1 MRIYAATTILLFEQ
15 HKLKGINTPNCLT
28 KMPKYQCVECK
39 SVSVVSDDYFKHAY
53 VRAQCCSVHCYKK
66 KNKISENTQ
75 EGTFE
80 LQI

>member
-1 MRIYAATTILLFEQ
+1 
-15 HKLKGINTPNCLT
+15 
-28 KMPKYQCVECK
+28 MPKYQCVECK

-66 KNKISENTQ
+66 KNKISENVQ